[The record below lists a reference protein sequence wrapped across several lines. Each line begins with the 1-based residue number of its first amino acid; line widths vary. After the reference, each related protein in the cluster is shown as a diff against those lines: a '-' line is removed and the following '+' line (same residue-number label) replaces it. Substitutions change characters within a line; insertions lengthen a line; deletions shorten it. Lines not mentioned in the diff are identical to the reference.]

1 MASIDN
7 WMNLLF
13 DDFRKSP
20 ENNYADS
27 ASRPEQRCSTLS
39 RRNRLA
45 FVHLRHNLPRLHAD
59 GADSLQQVN
68 DGLFVNNKAVGVELS
83 WIVGSL
89 GGEGSRD

>member
-45 FVHLRHNLPRLHAD
+45 FV
-59 GADSLQQVN
+59 Q
-68 DGLFVNNKAVGVELS
+68 
-83 WIVGSL
+83 
-89 GGEGSRD
+89 